1 MRLPRA
7 CVIAIVV
14 SVAAAGA
21 CSRAGG
27 PRRPSATSVDRSP
40 VTGLLD
46 HGDVRLSYRF
56 EPPPDAI
63 APFPAV
69 VIGHGSGEVRKEACR
84 SLAANLLRRGYGV
97 FCYDK
102 RGVGDSTGTYA
113 SVGPINS
120 HEVLPDLASDMAAG
134 VRFLRARPDVD
145 PTRIGLAGG
154 SQAGWIIPHAAKL
167 SRAAFMIILVG
178 PTVTVGEEIYYS
190 RFAEET
196 TTPLRRL
203 VGILPNYKGPRGFDP
218 RPDLEEISTPGLW
231 LLGGADR
238 SIPTPETVAI
248 LDALIADG
256 KPYTRKVYPG
266 AGHGLDGINIWP
278 DVDDWLRRVDR

>member
-1 MRLPRA
+1 MA
-7 CVIAIVV
+7 VVV
-14 SVAAAGA
+14 SAVVAAS
-21 CSRAGG
+21 CSRSGG
-27 PRRPSATSVDRSP
+27 SRRSPGQPVDRSP
-40 VTGLLD
+40 VTGLLEN
-46 HGDVRLSYRF
+46 GDVRLSYRF
-56 EPPPDAI
+56 EPPPDAP

-69 VIGHGSGEVRKEACR
+69 VIGHGSGEVRKNACW
-84 SLAANLLRRGYGV
+84 SLASNLLRRGFGV

-102 RGVGDSTGTYA
+102 RGVGESTGTYT

-120 HEVLPDLASDMAAG
+120 HEVVPDLASDMAAG
-134 VRFLRARPDVD
+134 VRFLRARQDVD
-145 PTRIGLAGG
+145 ANRIGLAGG
-154 SQAGWIIPHAAKL
+154 SQAGWIIPLAAKL
-167 SRAAFMIILVG
+167 SRANFMIILVG

-196 TTPLRRL
+196 TTPLQTL

-218 RPDLEEISTPGLW
+218 RPDLEEIATPGLW

-248 LDALIADG
+248 LDALIASG

-266 AGHGLDGINIWP
+266 AGHGLQGVNIWP
-278 DVDDWLRRVDR
+278 DVDDWLRRVSR